1 MVIEETTTIPGPPE
15 QAVQTCTRALTRA
28 RFKNIQVNQAALIVT
43 GEQRR
48 MGQWTRS
55 QVTLLLAAGENGT
68 VVTVTAEAQAQSI
81 SSLIAHPAKRMAQ
94 SVLAELSGGR
104 PGS

>member
-55 QVTLLLAAGENGT
+55 QVTLLLSAGEDGT
-68 VVTVTAEAQAQSI
+68 LVTITAEARAQSI
-81 SSLIAHPAKRMAQ
+81 SSLVAHPATRIIK
-94 SVLAELSGGR
+94 SILTELNGAVR
-104 PGS
+104 